1 MKNIFVGLIIA
12 LFLSGCAD
20 DDVVEFNKS
29 ALHWYKKIGSSI
41 AQGNLD
47 QADKYYISLKSEHIR
62 SPLMSS
68 ALMMLAHAHM
78 NEDEY
83 QLANFYLDEYSTRYG
98 DSKSKVYTDFRK
110 LQSAFLGIKNT
121 YKDQKLTLDTIENSK
136 EYLSKYPM
144 SPYRPL
150 VNTILVRLYMTE
162 YLLNE
167 NIACLY
173 DRTGKS
179 KAAAICR
186 VKNKNSPLDLEDIK
200 MPQRGFIDKIFD

>member
-1 MKNIFVGLIIA
+1 MKSIFASLVIA
-12 LFLSGCAD
+12 MFLTGCAD

-41 AQGNLD
+41 AQGNLE
-47 QADKYYISLKSEHIR
+47 QADKYYISLKSEHMR
-62 SPLMSS
+62 TPLMST

-78 NEDEY
+78 NEEEY
-83 QLANFYLDEYSTRYG
+83 QLANFYLDEYSKRYG
-98 DSKSKVYTDFRK
+98 DSKNRLYTDFRK

-136 EYLSKYPM
+136 KYLAKYPN

-179 KAAAICR
+179 GAAAICR
-186 VKNKNSPLDLEDIK
+186 VKNDKSPLNLADIK
-200 MPQRGFIDKIFD
+200 MPEQGFIDKIFD